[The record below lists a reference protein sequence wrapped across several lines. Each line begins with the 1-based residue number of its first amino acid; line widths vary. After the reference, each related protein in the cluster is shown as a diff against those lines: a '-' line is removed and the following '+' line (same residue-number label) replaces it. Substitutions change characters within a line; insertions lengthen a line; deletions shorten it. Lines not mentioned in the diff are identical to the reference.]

1 MFISRGAMTY
11 PDYTRAERIADGI
24 IHVVGI
30 TASVTAVIVLLAI
43 AIPTLDAS
51 SSTALA
57 IYGVT
62 VVTLF
67 SVSAAY
73 HMVSHSG
80 LKPILRRFDQAAI
93 FFKIAGTYTPLVVLI
108 GGAFSYGVLAV
119 VWVTAILGAL
129 AKLVLRHKLDGI
141 TVGIFLLLGWASL
154 TLAWPI
160 FATMPLAVSVL
171 IVTGGVLYSVGVIFH
186 LWNSLKF
193 QNAIWHGFVLAA
205 SACHFTAVAAGT
217 FTLAA

>member
-1 MFISRGAMTY
+1 MTY

-24 IHVVGI
+24 IHVIGI

-160 FATMPLAVSVL
+160 FATLPVAVSLL
-171 IVTGGVLYSVGVIFH
+171 IVAGGVLYSVGVIFH

-217 FTLAA
+217 FTLATA

>member
-1 MFISRGAMTY
+1 MTY

-24 IHVVGI
+24 IHVIGI

-73 HMVSHSG
+73 HMVSHAG

-129 AKLVLRHKLDGI
+129 AKLVLRHKLDGV

-160 FATMPLAVSVL
+160 FATLPIAVSLL
-171 IVTGGVLYSVGVIFH
+171 IVAGGVLYSVGVIFH

-217 FTLAA
+217 FTLAAA

>member
-1 MFISRGAMTY
+1 MTY

-24 IHVVGI
+24 IHVIGI

-108 GGAFSYGVLAV
+108 GSAFSYGVLAV

-141 TVGIFLLLGWASL
+141 SVAIFLLLGWASL

-160 FATMPLAVSVL
+160 FETLPVTVSVL
-171 IVTGGVLYSVGVIFH
+171 IVAGGVLYSVGVIFH

-217 FTLAA
+217 FTLAAA

>member
-1 MFISRGAMTY
+1 MSISRGAMTY